1 MGIFLFLLS
10 FPAAIAAW
18 VFIAK
23 KLKASGKNAAVRHFA
38 GVAAGFFVWVF
49 VIMIGIKADEGKTE
63 EAQTA
68 QAASEPARVATPAA
82 ASSAQPQAMAEK
94 AAEPPEE
101 QVVEKVATL
110 DLDWET
116 FRRRVNEDFASVD
129 FGAKIPASI
138 KPEGSKNSV
147 RDVAMLPFN
156 DHLFSNIAV
165 DPQSK
170 QLTSISVT
178 VGPSENSVENIKN
191 FSAAALLLSAAA
203 GDDGMCLEQL
213 FGAGGAHLGG
223 DHAFEVIL
231 QGDDVDGGDPLL
243 FGDEL
248 QRSLKTLVLPAF
260 PVEVEA
266 DDHLLQLEALPVHL
280 LRFEGEFR
288 VLFTLKHDPLRT
300 GFHTVISRRKR
311 LSVQRVT
318 GKE

>member
-203 GDDGMCLEQL
+203 GDDGNKKVGGQIIKMINASLEQ
-213 FGAGGAHLGG
+213 FGKSSKKTDAGDVKNNFVEDGVKYG
-223 DHAFEVIL
+223 IL
-231 QGDDVDGGDPLL
+231 I
-243 FGDEL
+243 
-248 QRSLKTLVLPAF
+248 SKVLP
-260 PVEVEA
+260 
-266 DDHLLQLEALPVHL
+266 
-280 LRFEGEFR
+280 R
-288 VLFTLKHDPLRT
+288 VMLYAEPEK
-300 GFHTVISRRKR
+300 SEK
-311 LSVQRVT
+311 Q
-318 GKE
+318 